1 MAVPGVIIPVTVS
14 AMAVRVGM
22 TVMMVVGM
30 MMRHGAKT
38 ESR

>member
-1 MAVPGVIIPVTVS
+1 
-14 AMAVRVGM
+14 VRVGM

-38 ESR
+38 ESRWMDQLRL